1 MTVLPRRARPWLVL
15 AAVAVGIGRIVHGV
29 HLPADVTGGWAFG
42 VLVGLGTIE
51 LFGRL
56 KQRFGTNTRDAG

>member
-1 MTVLPRRARPWLVL
+1 
-15 AAVAVGIGRIVHGV
+15 VGLGRIVHGV

-51 LFGRL
+51 LFERL
-56 KQRFGTNTRDAG
+56 RTTVTGSGTAVA